1 MQLTIKNG
9 ALDLSGIRILSNID
23 FEITDNSR
31 IALVGRNGCGKTSLL
46 KVISGEY
53 SLAKDNSVGT
63 SAVTV
68 SGKPKIGTLSQMAFE
83 DENRSLVAEIRSAY
97 SEILNLKANL
107 KTAQINMETDQSE
120 ENIKI
125 YTETLDLFTNMGGF
139 YFEKE
144 YEAAIK
150 KFGFTEEE
158 KNKSVSEFSGGQR
171 TKIAFLKLLLSKP
184 DILLLDEP
192 TNHLDIEAIAWLEDY
207 LKNYKKAFV
216 VVSHDRMFLDNV
228 ANTVYEIE
236 YGKTEKYFGNYSE
249 FVKQKKIRREQQL
262 KDYNAQ
268 QKEIA
273 QLETVV
279 ERFRYKATKASMAQS
294 KIKQLEKIERI
305 EAPDREDKRTF
316 HANFTPED
324 LGVKDMLSVIDLK
337 IGYSTTLSKVNLEV
351 KKGDRIGIIGGNG
364 LGKSTFIK
372 TIVGVLSPLSGSYRF
387 GARVKIGYFDQQ
399 MAEYKSNDTVLDDFQ
414 KAYPDLTDFESRS
427 ALGAFMFSGEDVFK
441 TVNMLSGGERVR
453 LALCKIFMKKPNFL
467 ILDEP
472 TNHLDI
478 VGKETLEDMLEN
490 YGGTIIFVS
499 HDRYFIKKIA
509 RQILCFNKGNTE
521 LFGYGYEQYLENEK
535 NKVNREVQPAEK
547 PKEKK
552 KFTTPLKEISK
563 KERAIGKIEEK
574 IALLEEQ
581 IAGIKTEIGLPE
593 NQSDYIKLSA
603 LQEELEKTETE
614 LDIAMTEWENF
625 TTELEELKKV

>member
-9 ALDLSGIRILSNID
+9 SLDLSGEQILRHID

-46 KVISGEY
+46 KIISGEY
-53 SLAKDNSVGT
+53 SLTNGNIT
-63 SAVTV
+63 L
-68 SGKPKIGTLSQMAFE
+68 SGKPKIGTLSQMTFK
-83 DENRSLVAEIRSAY
+83 DENLTLVEEVRSAY
-97 SEILNLKANL
+97 VEILDFKERLNI
-107 KTAQINMETDQSE
+107 AQKDMELSE
-120 ENIKI
+120 DTENIKT
-125 YTETLDLFTNMGGF
+125 YTELLDTFTNMGGF

-150 KFGFTEEE
+150 KFGFTLEE
-158 KNKSVSEFSGGQR
+158 KSKKLSEFSGGQR

-192 TNHLDIEAIAWLEDY
+192 TNHLDIEAISWLEEY

-228 ANTVYEIE
+228 ANTTYEIE
-236 YGKTEKYFGNYSE
+236 YGKTEKYFGNYTD
-249 FVKQKKIRREQQL
+249 FTAQKKIRREQQQ
-262 KDYNAQ
+262 KEYNAQ

-273 QLETVV
+273 ELEGLI

-294 KIKQLEKIERI
+294 KIKQLEKIERTH
-305 EAPDREDKRTF
+305 APDREDKRTF
-316 HANFTPED
+316 HTSFTPDD
-324 LGVKDMLSVIDLK
+324 LGVKDVLSVESLE
-337 IGYSTTLSKVNLEV
+337 IGYTTPLSTVSLEV
-351 KKGDRIGIIGGNG
+351 KRGDRIGIVGGNG

-372 TIVGVLSPLSGSYRF
+372 TIVGKLSPISGAYRF

-399 MAEYKSNDTVLDDFQ
+399 MAEYVSEDTVLDDFF
-414 KAYPDLTDFESRS
+414 KAYPNLTDFEARS

-441 TVNMLSGGERVR
+441 TVSMLSGGERVR
-453 LALCKIFMKKPNFL
+453 LALCKLFLQRPNLL

-478 VGKETLEDMLEN
+478 VGKETLEDILESFE
-490 YGGTIIFVS
+490 GTVIFVS

-509 RQILCFNKGNTE
+509 DKILSFEKDNVR
-521 LFGYGYEQYLENEK
+521 LFDFGFEQYLESLQNKPIVETVK
-535 NKVNREVQPAEK
+535 NTDSK
-547 PKEKK
+547 PKG
-552 KFTTPLKEISK
+552 KFTTPLKERQK
-563 KERAIGKIEEK
+563 KERAVKKTEEK

-581 IAGIKTEIGLPE
+581 IEQKSTELGLEE
-593 NQSDYIKLSA
+593 NQSDYQKLTE
-603 LQEELEKTETE
+603 LQNELDNLNSELE
-614 LDIAMTEWENF
+614 AVMSEWEIL
-625 TTELEELKKV
+625 TEELEELISLT